1 MLKWTKDMLE
11 RAPLKAT
18 LDDARKFALE
28 HLPVPL
34 ADRFLQEDPVR
45 VCEHVRA
52 SLERGHQPRYEMI
65 PMPRG
70 STGDRP
76 ILYVDMVTRIAYAS
90 LVAVAEE
97 YLDPPSRSF
106 TRRHEFTEHGTTASS
121 GSHVVIGDVAAC
133 YEYVVPEVLTEE
145 LFLRSDKFDLVQ
157 HLATLLRSLSTFG
170 RGLPQMLDASDRL
183 ADMYLAKVDR
193 ALDRQGLNWRR
204 TADDYKIVVSRW
216 EDANP
221 ALETL
226 ERELRAVG
234 LILSADKTRIVKA
247 GEDAVTRSSG
257 EPDDN
262 DNDDDDDDDDSDE
275 EDSDESGGSN
285 DSSTEAEMPPQ
296 DRLFWWHSAWLQ
308 RRQIGGPKLDPLPAS
323 VITAIRDPGQLT
335 ANILVDLA
343 FANPPHLEYLIGL
356 LLDFARKSDA
366 TDRLIV
372 ETMNGLL
379 RNGRKNAWSVLW
391 LLWGIGQF
399 LGIKR
404 LKSQISA
411 EPLAKQA
418 LADPRESVRVEA
430 AWYLAKHHSVS
441 AEQVRQLHLGASG
454 LTMTGVAAVATLAA
468 ERASP
473 SDKNKMMQLLNGIKG
488 GEPMNDLAA
497 AWAKRSG

>member
-1 MLKWTKDMLE
+1 MLKWTKDMLD

-34 ADRFLQEDPVR
+34 ADRCLKEDPVR
-45 VCEHVRA
+45 VCKHVRA

-76 ILYVDMVTRIAYAS
+76 ILYADMVTRIAYAS
-90 LVAVAEE
+90 LVAMAEE
-97 YLDPPSRSF
+97 YLDPPSRSNA
-106 TRRHEFTEHGTTASS
+106 RRREFTEHGTAASS

-133 YEYVVPEVLTEE
+133 YEYIVPEVLTEE

-247 GEDAVTRSSG
+247 GGDAVTRSSG
-257 EPDDN
+257 EPE
-262 DNDDDDDDDDSDE
+262 DDDQDDSDE
-275 EDSDESGGSN
+275 ENSDMSGGSD
-285 DSSTEAEMPPQ
+285 DSGTETEMSPQ
-296 DRLFWWHSAWLQ
+296 DRLFEWHLEWQQ
-308 RRQIGGPKLDPLPAS
+308 RRQRGSPKLEPLPAS
-323 VITAIRDPGQLT
+323 VITAIKDPGQLT
-335 ANILVDLA
+335 ADVLVDLA
-343 FANPPHLEYLIGL
+343 FANPPHLEYLLKL
-356 LLDFARKSDA
+356 LLDFAQKSDA
-366 TDRLIV
+366 TDQLIV
-372 ETMNGLL
+372 NTVSGLL
-379 RNGRKNAWSVLW
+379 ANGRNNAWSVLW
-391 LLWGIGQF
+391 LLWGIGQ
-399 LGIKR
+399 LLEIER
-404 LKSQISA
+404 LRSQVSA
-411 EPLAKQA
+411 EQLAKQA

-441 AEQVRQLHLGASG
+441 AGQVQQLHLGASG
-454 LTMTGVAAVATLAA
+454 LSMTGVAAVATLAA
-468 ERASP
+468 ERANS
-473 SDKNKMMQLLNGIKG
+473 SDKNKMRQLLSGIKG